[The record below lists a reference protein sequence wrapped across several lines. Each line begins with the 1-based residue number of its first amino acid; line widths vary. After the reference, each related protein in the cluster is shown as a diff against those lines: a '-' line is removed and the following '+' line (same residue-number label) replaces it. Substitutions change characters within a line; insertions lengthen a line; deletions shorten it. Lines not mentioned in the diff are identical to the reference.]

1 MATKA
6 MARSRVPG
14 THVHRS
20 GWSVAAATRRLA
32 KRAGESP
39 QDGGQQR
46 QTAQRNAST
55 VIFRHDDV
63 VSSDIAPRSNATW
76 NAPHTQRS
84 ASARARVPGGHGL
97 RAMGLRTA

>member
-6 MARSRVPG
+6 MARPRVPG

-63 VSSDIAPRSNATW
+63 VSSDIARVRSVFAPRALAFW
-76 NAPHTQRS
+76 LAGAVFGAPSEHQHRS
-84 ASARARVPGGHGL
+84 APNV
-97 RAMGLRTA
+97 